1 MFLNKLNSL
10 LGMLK
15 LRSFIELLRVSQ
27 WYKNLLIFI
36 PLIFSLNFFNFK
48 LFIIT
53 LLGFFSL
60 SFMSSSYYIIN
71 DLKDIE
77 KDRHHPEKKKRPIAS
92 GRISKILAFLIS
104 LFLFFNSV
112 FLALLLSLNFFF
124 FILLL
129 FISSQLYIFYLRNI
143 AFFDIIIISVNFI
156 IRTVSGSFLLNVS
169 VPYFLVLCA
178 FFLSIF
184 LVSGKR
190 ISETDI
196 KELERY
202 RPSLEKQH
210 RDTLTLMATISV
222 ASVIIFFSIYSIL
235 ISKPSLL
242 ITLPISFYLILL
254 YFNSVYHQPEKIRN
268 PERFILDKKI
278 LLSLVSWMV
287 LLLVSLYVL

>member
-1 MFLNKLNSL
+1 
-10 LGMLK
+10 MLK

-77 KDRHHPEKKKRPIAS
+77 KDSHHPEKKKRHIAS

-254 YFNSVYHQPEKIRN
+254 YFNSVYHQ
-268 PERFILDKKI
+268 
-278 LLSLVSWMV
+278 
-287 LLLVSLYVL
+287 